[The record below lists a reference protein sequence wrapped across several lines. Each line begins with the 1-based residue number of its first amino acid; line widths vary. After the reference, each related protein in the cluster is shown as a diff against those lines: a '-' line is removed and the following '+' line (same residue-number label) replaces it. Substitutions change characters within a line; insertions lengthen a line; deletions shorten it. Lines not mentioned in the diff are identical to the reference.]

1 MNSPV
6 NFRRYAK
13 DDLEQV
19 LSMCVAEQWPSYP
32 ADPGRAHAVFTAPG
46 VVAVVAESDDV
57 IIGFAY
63 GQGDGAI
70 QAHLSLLVVASTRRR
85 EGIARG
91 LVDVAF
97 EHLGVRRMDLITDS
111 AQEFYRSL
119 PHRAMQGFRIYPR
132 AD

>member
-1 MNSPV
+1 METSV
-6 NFRRYAK
+6 TFRRYAK

-19 LSMCVAEQWPSYP
+19 LALCVAEEWLSYP
-32 ADPGRAHAVFTAPG
+32 ADPVRAHAVFTAPG
-46 VVAVVAESDDV
+46 VVSVVAEADDV
-57 IIGFAY
+57 VGFAY

-91 LVDVAF
+91 LVEVAF
-97 EHLGVRRMDLITDS
+97 DHLGVSRMDLITDS

-119 PHRAMQGFRIYPR
+119 PHREMQGFRIYPR
-132 AD
+132 GD